1 MENYKMKYLKLQ
13 ARYEQIAI
21 KTQPVEDFSNYIE
34 KIKLDLIN
42 DQNNIKKEIKKLQK
56 KRILK
61 IFSYQKIEQINK
73 DIKLF
78 KYLLDI
84 YSEIETLISNI
95 LHKFEVISSE
105 YNEATAEK
113 LNILAN
119 FTLDYYNSQR
129 SLFLN
134 KKNILESLYR
144 GENPNPEDTEDKQ
157 IIFNIFF
164 TMKNKEITSMKAKIH
179 KKI

>member
-34 KIKLDLIN
+34 KIK
-42 DQNNIKKEIKKLQK
+42 
-56 KRILK
+56 LK

-144 GENPNPEDTEDKQ
+144 GENPKPEDTEDKQ

>member
-1 MENYKMKYLKLQ
+1 MENYKMEYLKLQ
-13 ARYEQIAI
+13 TRYEQIAI
-21 KTQPVEDFSNYIE
+21 ETQLVEDFSNYVE
-34 KIKLDLIN
+34 KIKVDLIN
-42 DQNNIKKEIKKLQK
+42 DQKNIKKEIKELK
-56 KRILK
+56 KKKILK

-78 KYLLDI
+78 KYLIDI
-84 YSEIETLISNI
+84 YGEIQPLISNI

-119 FTLDYYNSQR
+119 FTLDFYNSQR

-144 GENPNPEDTEDKQ
+144 GENPNPEDKQ
-157 IIFNIFF
+157 IIFNLFF
-164 TMKNKEITSMKAKIH
+164 TMKNKEITSMKAKVH